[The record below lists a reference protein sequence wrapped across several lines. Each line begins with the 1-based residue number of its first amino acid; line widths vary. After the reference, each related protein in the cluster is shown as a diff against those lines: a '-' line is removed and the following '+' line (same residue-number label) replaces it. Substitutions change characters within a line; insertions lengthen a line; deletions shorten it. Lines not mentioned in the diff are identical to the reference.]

1 MKESNLQKKPSSA
14 REYANLFLLDEN
26 GKKGDF
32 SNSKNVCLITI
43 GYAETLWILL
53 QEFAGKNITII
64 DCKSE
69 IDYIET
75 LIKIHKRSDI
85 RIVRKE
91 VETDE
96 AVLSTILDLSM
107 NMFDL
112 IIANSPYRKGGTL
125 AKEISKAIL
134 QVADNVVCLQPTSCA
149 KYLFENLQFIENL
162 GPIDDYFATNAK
174 GLGTKISI
182 FKMTSTKQNIY
193 KSFDDVILNNR
204 EKEWCKTVKSYNEG
218 KECFAKMLPYLYDK
232 KDFPYE
238 EDLIFEIANWLPYC
252 GVAAKSC
259 KSQDYRHNFLH
270 QPIEWRHGNQQYGML
285 FPSKETVGNF
295 TGWWYKWENTNEGPF
310 TVLKLILSILNKIGN
325 GDPSINKY
333 PKYFPNLDWS
343 RPWTD
348 QEILAELNLPE
359 DFLSVG
365 LNII

>member
-1 MKESNLQKKPSSA
+1 
-14 REYANLFLLDEN
+14 
-26 GKKGDF
+26 
-32 SNSKNVCLITI
+32 
-43 GYAETLWILL
+43 
-53 QEFAGKNITII
+53 
-64 DCKSE
+64 
-69 IDYIET
+69 
-75 LIKIHKRSDI
+75 
-85 RIVRKE
+85 
-91 VETDE
+91 
-96 AVLSTILDLSM
+96 
-107 NMFDL
+107 MFDL
-112 IIANSPYRKGGTL
+112 IIANPPYGKGGTL

-162 GPIDDYFATNAK
+162 GPIDGYFTTNAK

-182 FKMTSTKQNIY
+182 FKMINIKQNIY
-193 KSFDDVILNNR
+193 KSFEDVILNNR

-238 EDLIFEIANWLPYC
+238 EGLIFEIANWLPYC

-285 FPSKETVGNF
+285 FPSKETIGNF

-333 PKYFPNLDWS
+333 PKYFPNVDWS
-343 RPWTD
+343 HPWTD
-348 QEILAELNLPE
+348 EEILKEIGLPE
-359 DFLSVG
+359 DFLG
-365 LNII
+365 EQI